1 MKTIPTKN
9 YFIVLGVSILIII
22 LTLYLRAFYL
32 SYKSYN
38 GDFSYFTFK
47 KANQITKDD
56 FDFILTEST
65 NNILYIG
72 YNSSNLYSLEKKLY
86 REFEK
91 NDLLERVIYWN
102 VDDYL
107 ENNDYIQIL
116 KNKFPS
122 VDIYSA
128 PSIIVIING
137 DAKESVKVDE
147 EFIKDKGIK
156 DIIERNQLN

>member
-1 MKTIPTKN
+1 MRTIPTKN
-9 YFIVLGVSILIII
+9 YFLVLGVSVLIII

-32 SYKSYN
+32 SYKAYN
-38 GDFSYFTFK
+38 GDVSYFTFK
-47 KANQITKDD
+47 KVSQITKDD

-65 NNILYIG
+65 NNILYVG
-72 YNSSNLYSLEKKLY
+72 YNSSKLYSIEKKLY

-91 NDLLERVIYWN
+91 NDLLDRVIYWN

-116 KNKFPS
+116 KNKFPD

-128 PSIIVIING
+128 PAIIVIVNG
-137 DAKESVKVDE
+137 EAKESIKIDE
-147 EFIKDKGIK
+147 DSIKDKKIK
-156 DIIERNQLN
+156 KIVERNQLN